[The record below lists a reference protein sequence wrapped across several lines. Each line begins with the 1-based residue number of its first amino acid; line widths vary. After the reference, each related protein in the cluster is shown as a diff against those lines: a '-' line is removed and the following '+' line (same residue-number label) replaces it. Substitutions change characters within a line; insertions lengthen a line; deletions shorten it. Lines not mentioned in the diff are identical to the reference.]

1 MLGGRERDLGE
12 GLCCFWELPRIT
24 CMGCFTLAKLNY
36 LQCRPRNV
44 NRHKQLPSSLTLGGA
59 SCTYTHCGN

>member
-1 MLGGRERDLGE
+1 
-12 GLCCFWELPRIT
+12 
-24 CMGCFTLAKLNY
+24 MGCFTLAKLNY
-36 LQCRPRNV
+36 LQCWPSNV